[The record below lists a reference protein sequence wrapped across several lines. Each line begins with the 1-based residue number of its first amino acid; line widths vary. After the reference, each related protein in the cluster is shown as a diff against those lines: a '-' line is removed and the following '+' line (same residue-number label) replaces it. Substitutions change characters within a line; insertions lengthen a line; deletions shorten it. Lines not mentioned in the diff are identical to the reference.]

1 MEQFV
6 YPVLTL
12 FFGSLITWLFSKRKT
27 NAEAKS
33 AEIEAEVKAAN
44 FYKSLLDDA
53 MYRLEKAIVTINNQE
68 RKIIELIEEIEHLT
82 GEIRKYKQL
91 NGKAE

>member
-12 FFGSLITWLFSKRKT
+12 FFGSLITWLFSQRKT

-53 MYRLEKAIVTINNQE
+53 MNRLEKAIVTINNQE